1 MGPIACR
8 EFALQ
13 LVFCSDFFHHIF
25 CVKVLKSEFVFIV
38 SIIAANN
45 LLIGGPNILNKERQL
60 SLFPA
65 SFS

>member
-45 LLIGGPNILNKERQL
+45 LLINKERQL